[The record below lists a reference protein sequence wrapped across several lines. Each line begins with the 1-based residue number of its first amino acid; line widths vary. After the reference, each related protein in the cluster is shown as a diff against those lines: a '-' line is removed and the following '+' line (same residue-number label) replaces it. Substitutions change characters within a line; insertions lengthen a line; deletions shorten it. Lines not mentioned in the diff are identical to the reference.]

1 MRASVL
7 MRSPVASHLLLD
19 KYACLASSL
28 MLLNTCMDLYE
39 QFVVIHLTHL
49 DLKTPVNSHIAAHDQ
64 AHDTPD
70 SACKVSH

>member
-7 MRSPVASHLLLD
+7 MRLPVASHLLLD

-28 MLLNTCMDLYE
+28 CFCMDLYE
-39 QFVVIHLTHL
+39 QCLVIHLTHL
-49 DLKTPVNSHIAAHDQ
+49 DLKTPINSHIAAYDQ

>member
-1 MRASVL
+1 MSFSFDEVAYCIPLVARQICVL
-7 MRSPVASHLLLD
+7 GIII
-19 KYACLASSL
+19 

-39 QFVVIHLTHL
+39 QFLVIHLTHL
-49 DLKTPVNSHIAAHDQ
+49 DLKTPINSHIAAYDQ